1 MVRVVDP
8 GPHHTVVK
16 EVVCRNCGAKL
27 EYVPRDIRS
36 RRYTDYGGGSDTHH
50 WIDCPPCGNEVA
62 VTKLYY

>member
-36 RRYTDYGGGSDTHH
+36 RRYTDYGGGVPD
-50 WIDCPPCGNEVA
+50 WYMVA
-62 VTKLYY
+62 HIEHY